1 MKNNEPSLSETY
13 LKAFE
18 YAFILHRNQVRK
30 GSQRPYISHLL
41 AVSSMVMEHGGT
53 ETEAIAALLH
63 DAVEDQGGLATLKII
78 RNEFGKEVAA
88 IVEACSDSV
97 TSPKPPW
104 RERKERYIKK
114 LGTVSPSVILVSQ
127 ADKLHNLRS
136 LYADYLQKGDALW
149 QYFRGGKDGTLWY
162 YHKLV
167 QVFQTY
173 GETPLLEEMKRVLGE
188 LVQLVRSQEEQP

>member
-1 MKNNEPSLSETY
+1 MKNDKPSLSETY

-30 GSQRPYISHLL
+30 GSQRPYISHLM
-41 AVSSMVMEHGGT
+41 AVSSTVMEHGGT

-63 DAVEDQGGLATLKII
+63 DAVEDQGGLATLEKI
-78 RNEFGKEVAA
+78 RKEFGKEVAS

-114 LGTVSPSVILVSQ
+114 LGSVSSSVILVSQ

-136 LYADYLQKGDALW
+136 LYTDYLQKGDALW
-149 QYFRGGKDGTLWY
+149 QYFRGGKDGSLWY

-167 QVFQTY
+167 EVFQIY
-173 GETPLLEEMKRVLGE
+173 GDTPILEEMKRVLNE
-188 LVQLVRSQEEQP
+188 LVQLVRSQEKQP